1 MSLLEMPNIGKITE
15 RQLIAAGIETPEQ
28 LREIGAKEA
37 LLRIR
42 LTSDPEA
49 CVRVLYG
56 LQGAINGVK
65 DSSLDETTKSDLL
78 AFFRTL

>member
-1 MSLLEMPNIGKITE
+1 MSLSDMPNIGKITE
-15 RQLIAAGIETPEQ
+15 RQLIRAGIETPEQ

-37 LLRIR
+37 LVRIR

-56 LQGAINGVK
+56 LQGAVDGVK
-65 DSSLDETTKSDLL
+65 DSSLDEVTKRDLL
-78 AFFRTL
+78 AFFKTL

>member
-1 MSLLEMPNIGKITE
+1 MD
-15 RQLIAAGIETPEQ
+15 AGIETPEQ
-28 LREIGAKEA
+28 LMEIGAKEA

-42 LTSDPEA
+42 LKSDPEA

-56 LQGAINGVK
+56 LQGAIEGVK
-65 DSSLDETTKSDLL
+65 DSELDGKTKYDLL

>member
-1 MSLLEMPNIGKITE
+1 MSLSKMPNIGKVTE
-15 RQLIAAGIETPEQ
+15 RQLIQAGIETPEQ

-42 LTSDPEA
+42 LTSDPGA
-49 CVRVLYG
+49 CIRVLYG
-56 LQGAINGVK
+56 LQGAIDGVK
-65 DSSLDETTKSDLL
+65 DSELDETIKSDLL

>member
-1 MSLLEMPNIGKITE
+1 MLLSELPNIGRVTE
-15 RQLIAAGIETPEQ
+15 RQLMDAGIETPEQ
-28 LREIGAKEA
+28 LMEIGAKEA

-42 LTSDPEA
+42 LKSDPEA

-56 LQGAINGVK
+56 LQGAIEGVK
-65 DSSLDETTKSDLL
+65 DSELDGKTKYDLL

>member
-1 MSLLEMPNIGKITE
+1 MSLSDMPNIGKVTE
-15 RQLIAAGIETPEQ
+15 RQLIEAGIETPEQ

-49 CVRVLYG
+49 CIRVLYG
-56 LQGAINGVK
+56 LQGAIDGVK
-65 DSSLDETTKSDLL
+65 DSALTETTKRDLL